1 MNEQE
6 LIKSPSSIWILS
18 YSQDNEKTWKVVAT
32 GDFDSI
38 YDLAREL
45 GWWGFKWRDFEDANC
60 WGVYGVD
67 ENDGILKIEK
77 HPDSM

>member
-1 MNEQE
+1 M
-6 LIKSPSSIWILS
+6 
-18 YSQDNEKTWKVVAT
+18 AT